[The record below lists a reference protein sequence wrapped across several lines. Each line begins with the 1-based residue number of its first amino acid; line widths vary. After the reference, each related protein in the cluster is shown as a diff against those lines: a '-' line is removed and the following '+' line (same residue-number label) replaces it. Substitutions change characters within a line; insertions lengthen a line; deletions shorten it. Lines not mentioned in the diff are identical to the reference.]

1 MAIRSALHQAG
12 ATALSELL
20 QFAPPAP
27 EQRRLPCSCGHT
39 ANYLELRGK
48 TLLTAVG
55 TAPMQRPYYLCP
67 HCHQGQFPAD
77 AELDVV
83 NTEFSPGVRR
93 MHALVGQ
100 DAPFDRGREQM
111 KVLAGLEVTTKSV
124 ERTAE
129 AIGEDIAQRER
140 EQMQQAIQLDIPAV
154 VGKPIPVLYI
164 EMDGTGVPVVK
175 KETVGRQGKTDGQP
189 AHTREVK
196 LGCVF
201 TQTKSTRKAS
211 PSAILVPRPIPGP
224 SRPPRSLANGSIWKP
239 ASAALAAR

>member
-1 MAIRSALHQAG
+1 MAREIEQLLRLIFGERRKPGRLDFEAIEMAIRSALHQAG

-55 TAPMQRPYYLCP
+55 TAQMQRPYYLCP

-93 MHALVGQ
+93 MHALVG
-100 DAPFDRGREQM
+100 
-111 KVLAGLEVTTKSV
+111 
-124 ERTAE
+124 
-129 AIGEDIAQRER
+129 
-140 EQMQQAIQLDIPAV
+140 
-154 VGKPIPVLYI
+154 
-164 EMDGTGVPVVK
+164 
-175 KETVGRQGKTDGQP
+175 
-189 AHTREVK
+189 
-196 LGCVF
+196 
-201 TQTKSTRKAS
+201 
-211 PSAILVPRPIPGP
+211 
-224 SRPPRSLANGSIWKP
+224 
-239 ASAALAAR
+239 

>member
-1 MAIRSALHQAG
+1 MQAAPSDPGKKTAETIQQEVAREIEQLLRLIFGERRKPGRLDFEAIEMAIRSALHQAG

-55 TAPMQRPYYLCP
+55 TAQMQRPYYLCP

-83 NTEFSPGVRR
+83 NTEFPPGVRR

-100 DAPFDRGREQM
+100 DAPFDQGREQM
-111 KVLAGLEVTTKSV
+111 KVLAGLEVTAKSV

-140 EQMQQAIQLDIPAV
+140 EQMQKDSQRYL
-154 VGKPIPVLYI
+154 K
-164 EMDGTGVPVVK
+164 
-175 KETVGRQGKTDGQP
+175 
-189 AHTREVK
+189 
-196 LGCVF
+196 F
-201 TQTKSTRKAS
+201 
-211 PSAILVPRPIPGP
+211 
-224 SRPPRSLANGSIWKP
+224 
-239 ASAALAAR
+239 

>member
-12 ATALSELL
+12 ATALSKLL
-20 QFAPPAP
+20 QFDPPAP
-27 EQRRLPCSCGHT
+27 EQRRFPCSCGHT

-55 TAPMQRPYYLCP
+55 TAQVSRPYYLCP

-111 KVLAGLEVTTKSV
+111 KVLAGLDVTAKSV

-140 EQMQQAIQLDIPAV
+140 EQMQQAVQLDIPAV
-154 VGKPIPVLYI
+154 VGKPVPVLYI
-164 EMDGTGVPVVK
+164 D
-175 KETVGRQGKTDGQP
+175 
-189 AHTREVK
+189 
-196 LGCVF
+196 
-201 TQTKSTRKAS
+201 
-211 PSAILVPRPIPGP
+211 I
-224 SRPPRSLANGSIWKP
+224 
-239 ASAALAAR
+239 